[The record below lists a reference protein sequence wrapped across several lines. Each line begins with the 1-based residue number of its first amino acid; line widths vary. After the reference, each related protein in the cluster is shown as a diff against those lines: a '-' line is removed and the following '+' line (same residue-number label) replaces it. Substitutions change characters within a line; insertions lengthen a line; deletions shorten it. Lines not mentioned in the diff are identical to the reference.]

1 MEQVMRFTLFIVLI
15 ASLFIWNCEESQEP
29 GNSAPSI
36 EDIIYSPSS
45 PETNSSVTFNTIAT
59 DADGDSLTYNWSALV
74 GSFSSSGIG
83 NPMNWYITEP
93 GEIEIT
99 CTVSDGKEIV
109 SKSISVVVAQE
120 VGSLVGYV
128 YDSESDEAIIGV
140 SISIAENT
148 TYSLADGSYEIQN
161 IITGSNQALTASLE
175 GYKDYSYSIDIYGE
189 ERTKNIY
196 LEKETGDIF
205 GYVYDSSNNQP
216 VSSVQISIEN
226 RSTYSGSNGYYT
238 FSDIVLGERI
248 IWAMESGYQTYSDT
262 IQVVAGD
269 NPYDIYIVN
278 E

>member
-1 MEQVMRFTLFIVLI
+1 MRFTFFIVVI

-36 EDIIYSPSS
+36 EDILYSPSS

-83 NPMNWYITEP
+83 NPMNWYITEQ

-109 SKSISVVVAQE
+109 SKSISVLVAQE

-128 YDSESDEAIIGV
+128 YDSEDNENLIGA
-140 SISIAENT
+140 SISIADQT
-148 TYSLADGSYEIQN
+148 TNSLVDGSYEIQN
-161 IITGSNQALTASLE
+161 IITGSNQILTASLE
-175 GYKDYSYSIDIYGE
+175 GYEDYSYSIHIYGE
-189 ERTKNIY
+189 ERTKDIY

-205 GYVYDSSNNQP
+205 GYVYDFSNNQP
-216 VSSVQISIEN
+216 VSSVQISIED
-226 RSTYSGSNGYYT
+226 RSAYSGSNGYYN
-238 FSDIVLGERI
+238 FSNISLGEHI
-248 IWAMESGYQTYSDT
+248 VWAMESGYQTYSDT
-262 IQVVAGD
+262 LQVIAGD